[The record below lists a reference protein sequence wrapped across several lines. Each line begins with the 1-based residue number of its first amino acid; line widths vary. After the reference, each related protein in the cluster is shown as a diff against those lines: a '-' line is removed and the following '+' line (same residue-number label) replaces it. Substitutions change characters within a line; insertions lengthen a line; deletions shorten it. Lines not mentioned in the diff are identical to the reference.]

1 MITLLS
7 IIGLLNAIYLT
18 IVHNS
23 QGIQCVAGQA
33 CNQVLQSAYAAF
45 FGIPLATLGVGVYG
59 VLILLA
65 LLHYKKEVHS
75 DTYFNANV
83 WVLVPATA
91 VGLVL
96 VGVQW
101 FYIGGFCPFCLFN
114 SVLLLGLFGLV
125 LNKRKATD
133 YKLQFSASQWS
144 ALVLA
149 LVLPMAVGHGFT
161 GVSQHSSGPKQIA
174 SFAGEPIYES
184 HILASDAK
192 NS

>member
-7 IIGLLNAIYLT
+7 IIGVINAIYLT

-144 ALVLA
+144 ALPFA
-149 LVLPMAVGHGFT
+149 NMAFT
-161 GVSQHSSGPKQIA
+161 NHSFGPCLWP
-174 SFAGEPIYES
+174 S
-184 HILASDAK
+184 
-192 NS
+192 